1 MNRFFVAVVLLAI
14 LGFGPLRHASGQED
28 SALPPDIVVQ
38 GTKTGTPIEQMT
50 GAVTVITEAEIKS
63 LRVHTVLD
71 VLRHVEALDV
81 VQSGGPGGLTS
92 LFLRGGES
100 NHVLVLIDG
109 VKVNNPTTGA
119 FDAANLSVNGIER
132 IEVLRGSQSP
142 LYGSEAVAGVISIV
156 TKPGRTGTED
166 SLSIEGGSYSTWSGT
181 LNHSGRGPVWDQML
195 SLSYLATSGFSKAD
209 QDLGNTEPDGY
220 ANTSFAAR
228 FGRGM
233 GVGGRLDLNLRL
245 TDATADY
252 DDAFPLADSAAK
264 SRDKAAVTGLTY
276 SGLFTPWWD
285 HRLTLGWARNHRT
298 NQDADAGDSD
308 TDAQTRQVDWQH
320 TLDVGPDNLLTV
332 GYEYQSDIGKYVA
345 GFGSYD
351 ERIVTNALYVQDQ
364 LAALDPLFFTAG
376 VRSDGNNRYGRHN
389 TYKVGSSLALAAW
402 RSRLFGNVATGFRA
416 PSLDDLFFPPFP
428 PFPPSSNP
436 DLEPETSRGYE
447 VGLSHDLIPKIL
459 NLEATYFHTKYRDL
473 IGFFAPD
480 PSDPFTVVLGNI
492 DSAAITGVEASTEW
506 TVDPKATIQA
516 NYTYTSTHDSSTDD
530 QLLRRPRNKGNLALV
545 FKPERGAQLR
555 VDYRYVG
562 DRLDFGGVTLP
573 GYSLVTLAA
582 SHEHASGMTLYVRV
596 DNLFDRDYEEVTG
609 YGTAGR
615 SIYAGFTAR
624 F

>member
-1 MNRFFVAVVLLAI
+1 MTRLSLVLILFIVLAI
-14 LGFGPLRHASGQED
+14 QSVDRAWAQND
-28 SALPPDIVVQ
+28 SATPDIVVA
-38 GTKTGTPIEQMT
+38 GTKTGTPIQQMT
-50 GAVTVITEAEIKS
+50 NAVTVIDEAEIKS
-63 LRVHTVLD
+63 LRVHSVLE

-81 VQSGGPGGLTS
+81 VQSGGPGGITS

-119 FDAANLSVNGIER
+119 FNAADLAVNGIQR

-142 LYGSEAVAGVISIV
+142 LYGSEAVAGVINIV
-156 TKPGRTGTED
+156 TKSGQKNTED
-166 SLSIEGGSYSTWSGT
+166 SLSFEGGSYSTWSST
-181 LNHSGRGPVWDQML
+181 LNHSNRGPVWDQML
-195 SLSYLATSGFSKAD
+195 SLAYLASSGFSKAD
-209 QDLGNTEPDGY
+209 QDRGNTEPDGY
-220 ANTSFAAR
+220 ANTSFSAR
-228 FGRGM
+228 LGRGM

-252 DDAFPLADSAAK
+252 DDAFPLADSAAQ

-285 HRLTLGWARNHRT
+285 HRLTVGWSRNHRT
-298 NQDADAGDSD
+298 NQDTDAGDSD
-308 TDAQTRQVDWQH
+308 TDAQTRQLDWQH

-332 GYEYQSDIGKYVA
+332 GYEYQSDMGRYVA

-351 ERIVTNALYVQDQ
+351 ERIVTNAVYIQDQ

-402 RSRLFGNVATGFRA
+402 RSRLFGSYATGFRA

-428 PFPPSSNP
+428 PFPPSSNV
-436 DLEPETSRGYE
+436 DLEPEASRGYE
-447 VGLSHDLIPKIL
+447 VGFAHELIPQIMTLDTTYFRTKYQDLI
-459 NLEATYFHTKYRDL
+459 AFDQS
-473 IGFFAPD
+473 F
-480 PSDPFTVVLGNI
+480 VLANI
-492 DSAAITGVEASTEW
+492 DRADITGVEVST
-506 TVDPKATIQA
+506 DIFAGPKATIKG

-530 QLLRRPRNKGNLALV
+530 QLLRRPRNKANLAFI
-545 FKPERGAQLR
+545 FKPEPGTVLR
-555 VDYRYVG
+555 MDYRYVG
-562 DRLDFGGVTLP
+562 DRLDFGGVTTP
-573 GYSLVTLAA
+573 GYSVVSLAA
-582 SHEHASGMTLYVRV
+582 SQEHSSGMTLFVRV

-609 YGTAGR
+609 YGTPGR
-615 SIYAGFTAR
+615 SLYAGLTAK